1 VEQEDGTLK
10 EYFRRDLLVG
20 QDTQAFVEEARLK
33 GELRTMDCIDC
44 HNRTAHY
51 IPSPQESVD
60 KAIEDG
66 LIARE
71 LPYIRSKAVAVLN
84 DTYTSNEEAFKAI
97 DALGQGYANGSG
109 LLFSPFAGPAKI
121 GEAVDAIKTIY
132 STTVF
137 PDMKLDWKVNPNNE
151 KHTPSLGCYRCHDGE
166 HVLAGTSGE
175 GEVTVSVE
183 CNTCHT
189 VPITGRGTEMLF
201 EAPVVIGSAPAT
213 HKDYS
218 WTVEHRSIS
227 EDQKLECYQCHG
239 QGFCNNG
246 ACHNLSHP
254 ADMLYTHAEEYRKTG
269 DQVCYTCHQDLLCI
283 RCHPAGVIKN
293 P

>member
-1 VEQEDGTLK
+1 
-10 EYFRRDLLVG
+10 
-20 QDTQAFVEEARLK
+20 
-33 GELRTMDCIDC
+33 MDCIDC
-44 HNRTAHY
+44 HNHSP
-51 IPSPQESVD
+51 PSLAAQ
-60 KAIEDG
+60 IGGQGHQDG
-66 LIARE
+66 LIARAH
-71 LPYIRSKAVAVLN
+71 IRSKAVAVLSES
-84 DTYTSNEEAFKAI
+84 YASNEEALKAI

-109 LLFSPFAGPAKI
+109 LLFSPFAGPAKVAL
-121 GEAVDAIKTIY
+121 AVDAIKTIY

-137 PDMKLDWKVNPNNE
+137 PEMKLDWKVNPNNE

-189 VPITGRGTEMLF
+189 VPITGRGMEMLF
-201 EAPVVIGSAPAT
+201 EAPVVIGAAPDS

-218 WTVEHRSIS
+218 WTVEHRSVT

-254 ADMLYTHAEEYRKTG
+254 ADMYTMRRVSKNRRPG
-269 DQVCYTCHQDLLCI
+269 CYLPQDLLCI
-283 RCHPAGVIKN
+283 RCHPGRNQKPHKN
-293 P
+293 DESDDRNNSRATVSTVPDPALLSCWVLRSSWQL